1 MVIKTLPTSTVTTFQ
16 YSPQNYTYNL
26 MTVSFKNMFSS
37 NYAQLYLHLKY
48 TLYAWVGL
56 IVAPKYQKVWMIVG
70 FMYRNI
76 TVHLICVL
84 WRYKSDLI
92 GCVDLWNFD
101 SSSLQLR
108 QTSYLSLGGNSSSFP
123 QQQRWIFE

>member
-1 MVIKTLPTSTVTTFQ
+1 MVREKKVVARSFQIYIFFGFEFTIYKKVGIKTLPTSTATTFQ

-56 IVAPKYQKVWMIVG
+56 IGAPKYQKV
-70 FMYRNI
+70 
-76 TVHLICVL
+76 
-84 WRYKSDLI
+84 
-92 GCVDLWNFD
+92 
-101 SSSLQLR
+101 
-108 QTSYLSLGGNSSSFP
+108 
-123 QQQRWIFE
+123 